1 MASDPNSVV
10 AFPAV
15 AADLRR
21 AIDAALPVLQ
31 AMSEAEAER
40 PRAPGKWCPKQVLGH
55 LIDSAANNH
64 QRFVRGQQG
73 SELVTPA
80 YAQDQWVECQAY
92 MARSW
97 PDLTSLWHA
106 YNHHLAHVIERI
118 PADRARVR
126 CTIGANQPVTLAFV
140 ADDYVA
146 HLRHHLGQISA
157 RLSPTGA

>member
-1 MASDPNSVV
+1 MTSDTNTVA

-15 AADLRR
+15 AEDLRR
-21 AIDAALPVLQ
+21 TIDAALPVLQ
-31 AMSEAEAER
+31 NISEAEAER

-80 YAQDQWVECQAY
+80 YAQDQWVDCQAY
-92 MARSW
+92 TARSW
-97 PDLTSLWHA
+97 RDLTNLWHA
-106 YNHHLAHVIERI
+106 YNHHLAHVVERI

-140 ADDYVA
+140 AEDYVA
-146 HLRHHLGQISA
+146 HLRHHLGQVNAQLSSA
-157 RLSPTGA
+157 GA

>member
-1 MASDPNSVV
+1 MALDTNSVA
-10 AFPAV
+10 AFPDV

-21 AIDAALPVLQ
+21 TIDSALPVLQ
-31 AMSEAEAER
+31 AMNEAEAER

-73 SELVTPA
+73 TELVTPA
-80 YAQDQWVECQAY
+80 YAQDQWVESQAY
-92 MARSW
+92 VARSW
-97 PDLTSLWHA
+97 RDLTSLWHA

-118 PADRARVR
+118 PPDRARVR

-146 HLRHHLGQISA
+146 HMRHHLGQINA
-157 RLSPTGA
+157 RLSPPGA

>member
-1 MASDPNSVV
+1 MASDTNSVA

-21 AIDAALPVLQ
+21 TIDRALPVLQ
-31 AMSEAEAER
+31 GMSEAEAER
-40 PRAPGKWCPKQVLGH
+40 PRAPGKWSPKQELGH

-73 SELVTPA
+73 NELVTPA
-80 YAQDQWVECQAY
+80 YAQDVWVDCQGY
-92 MARSW
+92 GVRPW
-97 PDLTSLWHA
+97 RDLTNLWHA
-106 YNHHLAHVIERI
+106 YNQHLAYVIERI

-140 ADDYVA
+140 AEDYVA
-146 HLRHHLGQISA
+146 HLRHHLGQVNQ
-157 RLSPTGA
+157 RLSSPGA

>member
-1 MASDPNSVV
+1 MALDTNSV
-10 AFPAV
+10 APFPDI

-21 AIDAALPVLQ
+21 TIESALPVLQ
-31 AMSEAEAER
+31 AMTEAEAER

-73 SELVTPA
+73 SELVAPA
-80 YAQDQWVECQAY
+80 YAQDHWVECQGY
-92 MARSW
+92 LTRSW
-97 PDLTSLWHA
+97 RDLTSLWHA
-106 YNHHLAHVIERI
+106 YNQHLAHVIERM

-126 CTIGANQPVTLAFV
+126 CSIGANQPVTLAFI

-146 HLRHHLGQISA
+146 HVRHHLGQINA